1 MPTMLE
7 LKEKRLKLV
16 SDAQAILLSPN
27 PTSEQRSKAAAIMN
41 DCGDVE
47 KEIDALETLAAKVSE
62 ARSTGIP
69 TYEGDSVVN
78 PRQRAEVRA
87 FEKYIRFGKDE
98 LDREERK
105 LLRERRDITL
115 TGTTGVLVPQL
126 FLPTLIE
133 AQKLVGNSVSYVRR
147 KVTNN
152 NGAPMR
158 IALAN
163 DTANTLTTLTAET
176 TVVAEQ
182 DPGFN
187 GFIGNTD
194 TVAALVKVSIQ
205 ELEDSAFDLNG
216 WIRDS
221 FGLRYYRGLEYLLS
235 NGNGSNVASM
245 VAGATLGATTAAN
258 TGPTYDDFR
267 ACYGALEPAYI
278 ANGRW
283 VMNQATRVWVM
294 GLKDTLGRPLF
305 IPNPNTG
312 TLDYILG
319 LPICL
324 NQALSAATTP
334 GAAGVLLGDLQQGY
348 LLRTDGDVS
357 LRRLDERYVDT
368 MEVGF
373 LAYARIGGYST
384 DAGMHP
390 ILKMVTRP

>member
-7 LKEKRLKLV
+7 LKEKRLKLI
-16 SDAQAILLSPN
+16 SDAQAILLSAN
-27 PTSEQRSKAAAIMN
+27 PTSEQRSRATAIMN
-41 DCGDVE
+41 DCAAVE
-47 KEIDALETLAAKVSE
+47 KDIDALETLAAKASE
-62 ARSTGIP
+62 ARAAGIP
-69 TYEGDSVVN
+69 AYEGNSAVN

-87 FEKYIRFGKDE
+87 FEKYIRFGKEE
-98 LDREERK
+98 LDREERA

-126 FLPTLIE
+126 FLPTLIA
-133 AQKLVGNSVSYVRR
+133 AQKLVGNSVSYVRK

-163 DTANTLTTLTAET
+163 DTVNTLTTLTAET
-176 TVVAEQ
+176 TVVGEQ
-182 DPGFN
+182 DPAFN
-187 GFIGNTD
+187 GFISNTD
-194 TVAALVKVSIQ
+194 TVATLVKVSIQ
-205 ELEDSAFDLNG
+205 ELEDSAFDLNE
-216 WIRDS
+216 WMRDA

-245 VAGATLGATTAAN
+245 VAGATLGATMAAN
-258 TGPTYDDFR
+258 TGPTYDDFC

-294 GLKDTLGRPLF
+294 GQKDTLGRPLF
-305 IPNPNTG
+305 IPSPNTG

-324 NQALSAATTP
+324 NQALPVATTP
-334 GAAGVLLGDLQQGY
+334 GATGVLLGDLQQGY

-357 LRRLDERYVDT
+357 IRRLDERFVDT
-368 MEVGF
+368 LEVGF

-384 DAGMHP
+384 DAGTHP
-390 ILKMVTRP
+390 ILKMVTHT

>member
-1 MPTMLE
+1 MLE

-16 SDAQAILLSPN
+16 SDAQAILLTPN
-27 PTSEQRSKAAAIMN
+27 PTSEQRSRATAIMN
-41 DCGDVE
+41 DCAAVE
-47 KEIDALETLAAKVSE
+47 KDIDALETLAAKASE
-62 ARSTGIP
+62 ARAAGMLA
-69 TYEGDSVVN
+69 YEGNSAVN
-78 PRQRAEVRA
+78 PRQKAEVRA
-87 FEKYIRFGKDE
+87 FEKYIRFGKEE
-98 LDREERK
+98 LDREERT

-126 FLPTLIE
+126 FMPTLIE
-133 AQKLVGNSVSYVRR
+133 AQKLVGNSVSYVRK

-163 DTANTLTTLTAET
+163 DTVNTLTTLTAET
-176 TVVAEQ
+176 TVVGEQ
-182 DPGFN
+182 DPAFN

-194 TVAALVKVSIQ
+194 TVATLVKVSIQ
-205 ELEDSAFDLNG
+205 ELEDSAFDLNE
-216 WIRDS
+216 WMRDA

-258 TGPTYDDFR
+258 SGPTYDDFS

-294 GLKDTLGRPLF
+294 GQKDTLGRPLF

-324 NQALSAATTP
+324 NQALPAATTP
-334 GAAGVLLGDLQQGY
+334 GATGVLLGDLQQGY

-357 LRRLDERYVDT
+357 IRRLDERFVDT
-368 MEVGF
+368 LEVGF

-384 DAGMHP
+384 DAGTHP
-390 ILKMVTRP
+390 ILKMVTHT